1 MDEQK
6 LRIPRSS
13 LGHKLAQDLPY
24 SRPETPNQH
33 APVQV
38 GWIGLGAMGYLM
50 ARNLANHR
58 GTHLDQ
64 QQQQPPLLVWNRSK
78 EKSEKLLHE
87 LGDRKVAIAQ
97 TIVDVATKCDI
108 IVFSLS
114 SDDVI
119 RSVYKELT
127 ATLQARSSHPHPLSP
142 DLLTSSRSS
151 VF

>member
-1 MDEQK
+1 MAEQN
-6 LRIPRSS
+6 LLTPLGS
-13 LGHKLAQDLPY
+13 LGPKLAHDMPY
-24 SRPETPNQH
+24 SRPETPVPH
-33 APVQV
+33 AQVQI

-58 GTHLDQ
+58 GTHLE
-64 QQQQPPLLVWNRSK
+64 QPPLLIWNRTK

-97 TIVDVATKCDI
+97 TIVDVATTCDI

-119 RSVYKELT
+119 RSVYKELA
-127 ATLQARSSHPHPLSP
+127 ATLQARSFSHALP
-142 DLLTSSRSS
+142 
-151 VF
+151 